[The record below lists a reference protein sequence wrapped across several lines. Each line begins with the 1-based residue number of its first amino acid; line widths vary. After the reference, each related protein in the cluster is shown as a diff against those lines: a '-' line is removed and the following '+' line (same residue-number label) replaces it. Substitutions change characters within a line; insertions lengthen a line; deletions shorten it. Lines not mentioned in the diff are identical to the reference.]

1 MQNCYNVGK
10 VSRETQDGQ
19 NERLTNKHIKTLSF
33 LQEMAK
39 ENKDLK
45 ARIQELEVINIIFHS
60 VYVYCWTARLQ
71 FTTRVYSQLPT
82 DLYGLRP

>member
-10 VSRETQDGQ
+10 VSRDAQDGQ

-39 ENKDLK
+39 ENKELK
-45 ARIQELEVINIIFHS
+45 AKIQEYEV
-60 VYVYCWTARLQ
+60 
-71 FTTRVYSQLPT
+71 
-82 DLYGLRP
+82 